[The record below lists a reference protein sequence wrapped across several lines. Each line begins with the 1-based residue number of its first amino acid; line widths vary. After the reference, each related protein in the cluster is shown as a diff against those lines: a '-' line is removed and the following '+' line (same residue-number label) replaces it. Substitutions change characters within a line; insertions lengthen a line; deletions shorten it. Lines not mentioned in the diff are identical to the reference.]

1 MKPEAKNA
9 IIDTCIFIIGATLI
23 ILSIPIRII
32 FDAAK
37 QFE

>member
-1 MKPEAKNA
+1 MKPETRNA
-9 IIDTCIFIIGATLI
+9 IIDTCIMILGVTLI

-32 FDAAK
+32 FESAK